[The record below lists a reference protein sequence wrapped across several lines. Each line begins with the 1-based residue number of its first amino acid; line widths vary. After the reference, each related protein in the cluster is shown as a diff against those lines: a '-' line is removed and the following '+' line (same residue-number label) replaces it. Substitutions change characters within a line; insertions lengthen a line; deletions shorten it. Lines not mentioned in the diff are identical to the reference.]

1 MKFLNIFFYLIFLSL
16 ILSCSKKEVEVTVLK
31 EKNLETQMIEVY
43 NQAMKEFERGDVIY
57 AGKKFGEAE
66 LLYPQSIWAPRAVL
80 MSAYGYFS
88 QGYYNYAISDLERFL
103 INYKNHPQTDYAYY
117 LLALC
122 HYDQIV
128 DEKKDLKQIIKSKEY
143 FELIIKNYPDT
154 EYANDSKFK
163 LELILEIIAAKEM
176 YLARYYLEREK
187 WIPAINRFKKV
198 IKDYDRTIYAEE
210 ALHRL
215 VEVHYRIGLLEESK
229 KYAILLGYNYQSGE
243 WYENS
248 YRVFNKNYEKLT
260 KEKKENNNKSILKRF
275 TSILTKDN
283 E

>member
-1 MKFLNIFFYLIFLSL
+1 MKIKFSFFYIIIFLFFFA
-16 ILSCSKKEVEVTVLK
+16 CSKKEEIATVLK

-43 NQAMKEFERGDVIY
+43 NQAMKELERGDVIY

-66 LLYPQSIWAPRAVL
+66 LLYPQSVWAPRSVL

-122 HYDQIV
+122 HYDQII
-128 DEKKDLKQIIKSKEY
+128 DEKKDLDQILKSKEY
-143 FELIIKNYPDT
+143 FEYIVKNFPDT

-163 LELILEIIAAKEM
+163 LDLIIEIMAAKEM
-176 YLARYYLEREK
+176 YLASYYVQREK

-198 IKDYDRTIYAEE
+198 VKDYETTIYVEE

-215 VEVHYRIGLLEESK
+215 VELHYKLGLVNESQ
-229 KYAILLGYNYQSGE
+229 KYASLLGYNYQSGE
-243 WYENS
+243 WYEAS
-248 YRVFNKNYEKLT
+248 YKILNKNYEKKKIERV
-260 KEKKENNNKSILKRF
+260 KEKETILKKF
-275 TSILTKDN
+275 KNIFK
-283 E
+283 